1 MKKGRSVILGLSI
14 AALTLGGFG
23 AGVYAYS
30 QIKLVVNGKNI
41 STPIEVMDGTSY
53 VPLRAVSEAL
63 GAQVTW
69 DEHTQTVEISRM
81 PGSPVGAA
89 ASAMADGDGVYPLKL
104 EIRSGPMRMTISKIT
119 VTSAYQAAR
128 QSSPIRAVVL
138 EVRIENTSQE
148 EVHWN
153 VKSGS
158 LVLNTKEYIPNALFP
173 ASGDVDGVFGSHGI
187 KEGNLV
193 FELKEP
199 PQSIHSMTYILDEPL
214 GNGTDVPTSAGPSTA
229 AHIVLSPAA
238 R

>member
-89 ASAMADGDGVYPLKL
+89 KQAQWQTETES
-104 EIRSGPMRMTISKIT
+104 IR
-119 VTSAYQAAR
+119 
-128 QSSPIRAVVL
+128 
-138 EVRIENTSQE
+138 
-148 EVHWN
+148 
-153 VKSGS
+153 
-158 LVLNTKEYIPNALFP
+158 
-173 ASGDVDGVFGSHGI
+173 
-187 KEGNLV
+187 
-193 FELKEP
+193 
-199 PQSIHSMTYILDEPL
+199 
-214 GNGTDVPTSAGPSTA
+214 
-229 AHIVLSPAA
+229 
-238 R
+238 